1 MKEVE
6 EDNEEGKEEDLIYA
20 IEKGDEFL
28 DKLTNSTE
36 TFEYFKKYKCFRIF
50 YFWLFYFFIISCFS
64 DLYFYISYLKIN
76 EQNIYSI
83 ILLYGRLI
91 SDLLMLIPNFIFIQN
106 IYEKNKITKI
116 TLLGIICFIPQ
127 LAINIISLEFI
138 YNFKDNIF
146 CVNSDNKND
155 KCNKNEEICL
165 IISLYINSILNIITS
180 FLSVIKVIYNY

>member
-6 EDNEEGKEEDLIYA
+6 EDNDQIKEDDNIYD

-36 TFEYFKKYKCFRIF
+36 TFEYIKKNKCFRIF

-64 DLYFYISYLKIN
+64 DLYFYRGSLEIN
-76 EQNIYSI
+76 EQNKYSI
-83 ILLYGRLI
+83 ILFYGRLI
-91 SDLLMLIPNFIFIQN
+91 SDLLMLIPNFIFIQS
-106 IYEKNKITKI
+106 IYEKNKITKLI
-116 TLLGIICFIPQ
+116 LLGLLCFIPQ
-127 LAINIISLEFI
+127 LAINIISLVII
-138 YNFKDNIF
+138 YDFKNNIF

-180 FLSVIKVIYNY
+180 FLSVIKVICNY